1 MPRCFDTRFHII
13 QPLNRKR
20 IIYFTYLDPNIV
32 LSTIHI
38 ERLRIK
44 YPIYPPT
51 MLDQDRAQC
60 FDPMLCREIYSE

>member
-51 MLDQDRAQC
+51 KIEHSASIPCCAAKSILNKR
-60 FDPMLCREIYSE
+60 